1 MIKLSGAQSIIEE
14 QLDMTEYKRSSL
26 IEINAVELAK
36 RKLRELREEDSN
48 EKRHLEK
55 QLKMFEPDLH
65 ANIEA

>member
-26 IEINAVELAK
+26 IETNAVELAK

>member
-1 MIKLSGAQSIIEE
+1 MA
-14 QLDMTEYKRSSL
+14 EYKRSPLVES
-26 IEINAVELAK
+26 NAVEQAK
-36 RKLRELREEDSN
+36 RKLRELREEDTV